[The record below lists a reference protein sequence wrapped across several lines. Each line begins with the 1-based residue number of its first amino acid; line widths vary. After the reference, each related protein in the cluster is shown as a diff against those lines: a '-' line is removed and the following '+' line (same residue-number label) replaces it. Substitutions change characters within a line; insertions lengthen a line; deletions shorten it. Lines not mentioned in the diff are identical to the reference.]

1 MKQIEVTDE
10 WLCKYMP
17 IVGEAIIREL
27 EEGTDYGYRF
37 SAKFERR
44 MKLMLWK
51 EEHPWIRVAYRQ
63 LKRTAVLSIC
73 VAAGLL
79 ILTMSVEG
87 NRMKLFDTIR
97 TLREDSAE
105 YTYFTDEEEGEF
117 RKREP
122 AYLPEGYEEVK
133 RSSNGIHFRMVFENS
148 MCERITWDQ
157 WLALDKES
165 IVLDIEY
172 DSQMT
177 YEVEGKFVT
186 VCLYSDGFKYAYC
199 ENERYVYLLTADDIT
214 IDEICKMFQLAEE

>member
-10 WLCKYMP
+10 WLYKYMP
-17 IVGEAIIREL
+17 IVGEAVIREL

-51 EEHPWIRVAYRQ
+51 EEHPWIRAAYRQ

-79 ILTMSVEG
+79 ILTMSAEG

-133 RSSNGIHFRMVFENS
+133 RSSNGIGFHLVFENS
-148 MCERITWDQ
+148 LGEMITWRQLLVSDG
-157 WLALDKES
+157 DS
-165 IVLDIEY
+165 VVMDTEY

-177 YEVEGKFVT
+177 CEVDGKFVT
-186 VCLYSDGFKYAYC
+186 TYLYSDGFKCAYC
-199 ENERYVYLLTADDIT
+199 EYKEYVYIMTADDIT
-214 IDEICKMFQLAEE
+214 IDEICKMFQFAEE

>member
-1 MKQIEVTDE
+1 
-10 WLCKYMP
+10 
-17 IVGEAIIREL
+17 
-27 EEGTDYGYRF
+27 
-37 SAKFERR
+37 
-44 MKLMLWK
+44 MLWK
-51 EEHPWIRVAYRQ
+51 EEHPWICAAYRQ

-79 ILTMSVEG
+79 ILTMSAEG

-105 YTYFTDEEEGEF
+105 YTYFTDEEGEF

-133 RSSNGIHFRMVFENS
+133 RSSNGIGFHLVFENS
-148 MCERITWDQ
+148 LGEMITWRQLLVSDG
-157 WLALDKES
+157 DS
-165 IVLDIEY
+165 VVMDTEY

-177 YEVEGKFVT
+177 CEVEGKFVT

-199 ENERYVYLLTADDIT
+199 ENERYVYLLTADNMA
-214 IDEICKMFQLAEE
+214 IDEICKMFQFTEE